1 MHRCE
6 NSTYYLLD
14 LETSLDY
21 RVLIHCV
28 TLLIYMLNDTFACS
42 IIFHISKCILDLDL
56 FKGLVQDIQSS
67 VQLYLQKQFL
77 FFILIIFSFY
87 FARVFF
93 FFDIYIFF
101 IITFCT
107 LNHTFHPFITFFYGL
122 YLRVV
127 NLLQLQTWEG
137 PIGDGVGKRPIF

>member
-42 IIFHISKCILDLDL
+42 IIFHISKCILDLGGVC
-56 FKGLVQDIQSS
+56 FFG
-67 VQLYLQKQFL
+67 FL
-77 FFILIIFSFY
+77 LNAISF
-87 FARVFF
+87 
-93 FFDIYIFF
+93 
-101 IITFCT
+101 
-107 LNHTFHPFITFFYGL
+107 
-122 YLRVV
+122 
-127 NLLQLQTWEG
+127 
-137 PIGDGVGKRPIF
+137 

>member
-93 FFDIYIFF
+93 FWYIYIFYHN
-101 IITFCT
+101 I
-107 LNHTFHPFITFFYGL
+107 L
-122 YLRVV
+122 YTKSYFSSIHHIFLWTIPTCCQSSATTD
-127 NLLQLQTWEG
+127 LG
-137 PIGDGVGKRPIF
+137 RPNWRWSG